1 MNDLNEELN
10 LEWFLE
16 SYNKN
21 KNVRTYKN
29 LVRAIHADFI
39 QQTFTKETREVRER
53 VAKALG
59 EMTEL
64 DQPYFSDEWIIEN
77 ILKDGRDN

>member
-1 MNDLNEELN
+1 MSDLNEDLN

-29 LVRAIHADFI
+29 LVRSIQADFI
-39 QQTFTKETREVRER
+39 QTFTKETKEVRQR
-53 VAKALG
+53 VAKVLG

-64 DQPYFSDEWIIEN
+64 DQPYFSAEWIIDN
-77 ILKDGRDN
+77 VLKDE